1 MKAIVLAAGM
11 GTRIRSRIGPVPKVM
26 APIHGHPLLE
36 ITLELLR
43 THGVSE
49 VHINLYYLP
58 EVVTRYF
65 GDGSQFGVRIVYHLE
80 DRLWGTAGSVAR
92 MASECDGAFFVLYGD
107 VLTDLDLASMLV
119 AHRAQSAEA
128 TVALYRVSNPS
139 ECGIVE
145 LDDKNSIIGFH
156 EKPSLDEVR
165 SNLANAGVYVLN
177 PSVLDLV
184 PPQTFCDFGLHFFP
198 RLLAEEKQILGY
210 PVPKG
215 TFLLDIGTP
224 ANYDEAQVT
233 WQAAN

>member
-1 MKAIVLAAGM
+1 M
-11 GTRIRSRIGPVPKVM
+11 
-26 APIHGHPLLE
+26 
-36 ITLELLR
+36 
-43 THGVSE
+43 
-49 VHINLYYLP
+49 
-58 EVVTRYF
+58 VTRYF

-177 PSVLDLV
+177 PSVVDLV
-184 PPQTFCDFGLHFFP
+184 PPHTFYDFGLHLFP
-198 RLLAEEKQILGY
+198 GLLAAEKQILGY

-224 ANYDEAQVT
+224 ANYDEAQAT
-233 WQAAN
+233 WQAAH